1 MRVSAREADYERFMI
16 LNQDSIFTNARIDR
30 TTVPEGLYAYDLRDA
45 CDGEPNELRETVF
58 VNHMGTILTKEPII
72 GAEKGIDIG
81 FNNYNFIGDSITLEE
96 FMETQKE
103 EMVQSL

>member
-16 LNQDSIFTNARIDR
+16 FNKDSIFTNLRIDR
-30 TTVPEGLYAYDLRDA
+30 TNVSEGLCEWYLFCD

-58 VNHMGTILTKEPII
+58 VNHMGTVLTKEPII

-81 FNNYNFIGDSITLEE
+81 F
-96 FMETQKE
+96 KAHA
-103 EMVQSL
+103 VQ